1 MKFETMKIE
10 ALSQGQLAK
19 VLGAQGAP
27 GCTITG
33 SGTKT
38 LGAGSDIQYS
48 YSYTSDE
55 TDSGGTYFFNKKCTD
70 GCNTDIVVSYPG
82 TIEDVPMQ
90 FIMVPN
96 VYTGCTCEAGCP

>member
-27 GCTITG
+27 GCTVTNG
-33 SGTKT
+33 GTKT
-38 LGAGSDIQYS
+38 LGAGTEIQYS
-48 YSYTSDE
+48 FSYSSDDQDQDC
-55 TDSGGTYFFNKKCTD
+55 TTYFNKKCTD
-70 GCNTDIVVSYPG
+70 GCDTDIVVNYPG
-82 TIEDVPMQ
+82 TMEDVPMQ
-90 FIMVPN
+90 YVLVPN

>member
-27 GCTITG
+27 GCTTTSAG
-33 SGTKT
+33 SRT
-38 LGAGSDIQYS
+38 LGKGTELQYS
-48 YSYTSDE
+48 FTYTSDE
-55 TDSGGTYFFNKKCTD
+55 ADNDCTTFIGMSCTD
-70 GCNTDIVVSYPG
+70 GCDTDIVVNYPG

-90 FIMVPN
+90 YILVPN
-96 VYTGCTCEAGCP
+96 VYTGCTCEVGCP